1 MTRKPPPPAPD
12 TALQGDLDLFAIH
25 QQWEGIAARFQSWPA
40 GLALDLS
47 ACGDLDP
54 SGIQLLAA
62 LDRDLRAKGGQLT
75 LNGIKDSWR
84 ERFQL
89 LGLSALAGGDPS

>member
-1 MTRKPPPPAPD
+1 MARKPLPPVHEPV
-12 TALQGDLDLFAIH
+12 LQGDLDIFSIH
-25 QQWEGIAARFQSWPA
+25 QQWEGFAARLQSGST
-40 GLALDLS
+40 GLTLDLS

-75 LNGIKDSWR
+75 LAGIHDSWR

-89 LGLSALAGGDPS
+89 LGLSELAGGGPS